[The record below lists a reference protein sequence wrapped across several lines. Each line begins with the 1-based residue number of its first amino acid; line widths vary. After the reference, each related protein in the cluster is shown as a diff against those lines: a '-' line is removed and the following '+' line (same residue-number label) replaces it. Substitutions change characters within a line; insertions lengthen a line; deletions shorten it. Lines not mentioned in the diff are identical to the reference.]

1 MNEILGSY
9 TFLLELRTLIKIV
22 HIISVCVG
30 IGCATA
36 LYIYAVKFFMLQNI
50 TKDAYKIFAFF
61 SDVINYA
68 LIVIWLTGF
77 GAMLNWLY
85 NDPELLLN
93 QKVWGKICI
102 VIVLTIN
109 GVTVHKMILKA
120 IRKNIGKTLFHK
132 MSKRKMTL
140 FVSTGVISSVSW
152 YTACAVALT
161 SSLNFQSKYDI
172 LFMTYGVV
180 CLTTIVLVNLFAQAL
195 KKYFKKKGKVKN

>member
-1 MNEILGSY
+1 MNEVLGSY

-50 TKDAYKIFAFF
+50 TKDAYKIFSFF

-68 LIVIWLTGF
+68 LIVIWLTGL
-77 GAMLNWLY
+77 GALLNWLY
-85 NDPELLLN
+85 TDPSLLLN
-93 QKVWGKICI
+93 EKVWGKICI

-109 GVTVHKMILKA
+109 GITVHKMILKA
-120 IRKNIGKTLFHK
+120 IKKNIGKTLFHK

-161 SSLNFQSKYDI
+161 SSLNFQSKYDV
-172 LFMTYGVV
+172 LFLSYGVV
-180 CLTTIVLVNLFAQAL
+180 CLSTIILVNIFAQTL
-195 KKYFKKKGKVKN
+195 KKFLKKRAKSLN